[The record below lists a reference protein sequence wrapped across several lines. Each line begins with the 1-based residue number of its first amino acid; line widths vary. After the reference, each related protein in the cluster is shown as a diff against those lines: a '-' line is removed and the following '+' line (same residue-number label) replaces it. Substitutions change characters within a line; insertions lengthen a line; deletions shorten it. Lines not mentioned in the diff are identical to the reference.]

1 MVKYRGC
8 FLLLSINIA
17 YWPVFQIIGPHDI
30 NFMYGLLTKLFTDR
44 AQKQSAPMGG
54 VIFCIA
60 YQQSCFLI
68 VFENT
73 PARWE
78 VISRMVYQQNCLLI
92 VFKNSP
98 ARWGSSSVWFIS
110 KAVY

>member
-1 MVKYRGC
+1 MLKHRAC

-17 YWPVFQIIGPHDI
+17 YWSVSQIIRPHDI
-30 NFMYGLLTKLFTDR
+30 YFMYGLLTQLFTDR

-54 VIFCIA
+54 VISRIA
-60 YQQSCFLI
+60 YQQSCLLI
-68 VFENT
+68 VFKNS

-92 VFKNSP
+92 VFKNCP
-98 ARWGSSSVWFIS
+98 AR
-110 KAVY
+110 